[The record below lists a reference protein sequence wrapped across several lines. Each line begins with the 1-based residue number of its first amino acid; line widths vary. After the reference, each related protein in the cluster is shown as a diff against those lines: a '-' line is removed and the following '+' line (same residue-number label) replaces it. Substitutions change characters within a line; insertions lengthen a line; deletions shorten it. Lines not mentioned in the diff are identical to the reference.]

1 MITNL
6 NNYLRQ
12 HSEIAK
18 ISKLIEDS
26 ALLNNEKIVENVKDI
41 TLNLNTLSG
50 KLKVHLAA
58 EDKFLYPELK
68 NSDDVKTKDI
78 ATKFENEMGHIAND
92 FAKYWE
98 KYNFPKKII
107 ENIENFKLDTK
118 EIFAELSNRWNKE
131 EKELYIL

>member
-41 TLNLNTLSG
+41 YYP
-50 KLKVHLAA
+50 
-58 EDKFLYPELK
+58 KFKY
-68 NSDDVKTKDI
+68 SFWKTKSS
-78 ATKFENEMGHIAND
+78 
-92 FAKYWE
+92 
-98 KYNFPKKII
+98 PCC
-107 ENIENFKLDTK
+107 
-118 EIFAELSNRWNKE
+118 RR
-131 EKELYIL
+131 

>member
-1 MITNL
+1 
-6 NNYLRQ
+6 
-12 HSEIAK
+12 
-18 ISKLIEDS
+18 
-26 ALLNNEKIVENVKDI
+26 
-41 TLNLNTLSG
+41 
-50 KLKVHLAA
+50 
-58 EDKFLYPELK
+58 
-68 NSDDVKTKDI
+68 
-78 ATKFENEMGHIAND
+78 MGHIAND